1 MGQERRVRRGDFEKL
16 FALWGAYNRGTVSR
30 SELGKRSQNT
40 TYVLSSLHWRE
51 DTQNGARQTT
61 PPPSPSTP
69 TPTPPTQTEPAGE
82 EPTGHDEYGKR
93 VLRTAAPQAV
103 IYGPTVAVDYGAG
116 QHARIDGTVGDI
128 AVEIESRVPKQVR
141 GAVLDL
147 ICHPF
152 PKKLLVLLPVHM
164 TNAKITAE
172 QCRNALARFCPAGSF
187 QVVVLKGSGSHPR
200 LAEDTAIIGS
210 VLIEL
215 GAAQFAAGS
224 G

>member
-1 MGQERRVRRGDFEKL
+1 MARLWRSIMMPGNMRNRIERHSRRH
-16 FALWGAYNRGTVSR
+16 RR
-30 SELGKRSQNT
+30 R
-40 TYVLSSLHWRE
+40 
-51 DTQNGARQTT
+51 
-61 PPPSPSTP
+61 
-69 TPTPPTQTEPAGE
+69 
-82 EPTGHDEYGKR
+82 
-93 VLRTAAPQAV
+93 
-103 IYGPTVAVDYGAG
+103 
-116 QHARIDGTVGDI
+116 
-128 AVEIESRVPKQVR
+128 IESRVPKKVR

-172 QCRNALARFCPAGSF
+172 QCRNALARFCPAGGSF